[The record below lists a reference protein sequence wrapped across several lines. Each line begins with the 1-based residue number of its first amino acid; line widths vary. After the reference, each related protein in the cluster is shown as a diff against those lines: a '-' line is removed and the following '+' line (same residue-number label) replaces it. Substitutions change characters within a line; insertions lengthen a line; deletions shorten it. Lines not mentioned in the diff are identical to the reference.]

1 MKIPRVFLFI
11 ALVSCFLQSNVRA
24 QAEKQSEAAHAAL
37 ALEVTCCQGTR
48 PTFQSV
54 PGVIWYGRFREL
66 EGWKPT
72 ADMLPV
78 QAVHIA
84 SSMEGAAVRV
94 VVTVD
99 LGKKLFE
106 KREKVGSYLLQENE
120 RLKLF
125 DMTAFGLEP
134 FELTAI
140 RVEKKSASVPAVT
153 SNAASVE
160 VREVEAIDSTFPM
173 FKLKLRNTSRK
184 NISALFVDILV
195 NGKLRISAMPHN
207 RDATPLIAAGG
218 TYEYKRQLS
227 SDTRQEGG
235 GYAPEPSPNQTLFIK
250 AAVFDDGTFEGDAEA
265 AVRYRA
271 SALGSRTQLAKLVA
285 IYNQALQSAGTD
297 EQAALDSLRRQV
309 NALGTEAAPFEVN
322 RLLEEF
328 SGFTDRAALRVGI
341 EVIMFELKKEALK
354 AIEEFGQRQK
364 TASDGKAL
372 RAWLTASRDGY
383 QKQQD
388 RVEKLQGAPPLSLP

>member
-1 MKIPRVFLFI
+1 MKIPRVIIII
-11 ALVSCFLQSNVRA
+11 ALVACFLQSNVRA
-24 QAEKQSEAAHAAL
+24 QAEKQSDAARAAL

-54 PGVIWYGRFREL
+54 PNVIWYGRFREL
-66 EGWKPT
+66 DGWKPA

-94 VVTVD
+94 VVSVY
-99 LGKKLFE
+99 LGQKLFE
-106 KREKVGSYLLQENE
+106 KQEKVGSYLLQENE

-153 SNAASVE
+153 SDVRSVE

-173 FKLKLRNTSRK
+173 FKLTLRNTSRK
-184 NISALFVDILV
+184 NISALFVEILV

-207 RDATPLIAAGG
+207 RDARPLIAAGG

-235 GYAPEPSPNQTLFIK
+235 GYAPEPSPNQTLFIR
-250 AAVFDDGTFEGDAEA
+250 AAVFDDGTFEGDAKV

-271 SALGSRTQLAKLVA
+271 QTLGYRTQLAQLVA
-285 IYNQALQSAGTD
+285 IYNQALQYTEPDA
-297 EQAALDSLRRQV
+297 QAVLDSLLRQV
-309 NALGTEAAPFEVN
+309 NALGTEAAPLEVDK
-322 RLLEEF
+322 LLEEF
-328 SGFTDRAALRVGI
+328 SGVANRAFLRVGI
-341 EVIMFELKKEALK
+341 EVVMFELKKEALK
-354 AIEEFGQRQK
+354 AIEEFRQRQK
-364 TASDGKAL
+364 SAGDGKAL
-372 RAWLTASRDGY
+372 RSWLTASRDGY
-383 QKQQD
+383 QKQYG
-388 RVEKLQGAPPLSLP
+388 RVEKL